1 MFELTVKNR
10 AEKILL
16 KDIPALRKAMTVGA
30 LFIIVGV
37 MLSVTVHPYFLV
49 LPLVVSGGLLL
60 SGVGGFCPMAAVM
73 EKLFDS
79 K

>member
-10 AEKILL
+10 TEKILL

-30 LFIIVGV
+30 LFIIAGV
-37 MLSVTVHPYFLV
+37 ALSVTVHPYFLA
-49 LPLVVSGGLLL
+49 LPLLVSGGLLL
-60 SGVGGFCPMAAVM
+60 SGVGGFCPMAAIM
-73 EKLFDS
+73 EKLFGG

>member
-10 AEKILL
+10 AEKIML

-37 MLSVTVHPYFLV
+37 VLSVVVHTYFIA
-49 LPLVVSGGLLL
+49 LPLLVSGGLLL
-60 SGVGGFCPMAAVM
+60 SGVGGVCPMAAIM
-73 EKLFDS
+73 EKLFRS